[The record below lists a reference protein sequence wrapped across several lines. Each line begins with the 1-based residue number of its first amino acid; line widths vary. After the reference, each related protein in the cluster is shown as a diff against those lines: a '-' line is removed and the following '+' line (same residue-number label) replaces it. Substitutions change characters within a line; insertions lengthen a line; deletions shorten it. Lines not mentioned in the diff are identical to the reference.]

1 MAFFR
6 WLFLFIA
13 MIPIFFLAMPGQAQ
27 TSATLNVSVRVV
39 EQCVISSA
47 EKRRLARLVRKT
59 GRRID
64 ISQRCSKGVV
74 SRVSER
80 PINRTI
86 LRPTVPLPRRIS
98 REKVA
103 RRTAAGRSD
112 VYLVTVTY

>member
-1 MAFFR
+1 MAFLYR
-6 WLFLFIA
+6 SVLLIA
-13 MIPIFFLAMPGQAQ
+13 MIPILFVTLPLQAQ

-47 EKRRLARLVRKT
+47 EKRRLARLARKT

-64 ISQRCSKGVV
+64 VSQRCSKGVV
-74 SRVSER
+74 SRVTER
-80 PINRTI
+80 PVSRAI
-86 LRPTVPLPRRIS
+86 LRAPAPSPRRIS

-103 RRTAAGRSD
+103 KRTTAGRSD